1 MNTDDI
7 MKELIFALRQ
17 LYQKDYSL
25 IDRQCNERSIVFRLG
40 IYLNDIFEKNG
51 FDVDCEY
58 NRNGNNPKKLES
70 RSRKHNYPDLIVHK
84 RESNQENLLIVEVK
98 TQNDKIQDHIN
109 NDIDK
114 LKGFTSEEDYRYTL
128 GAHVFILNKKC
139 KINWYSNGM
148 YVNSNILK
156 FE

>member
-1 MNTDDI
+1 MNTEDI
-7 MKELIFALRQ
+7 KKKLIFALGQ
-17 LYQKDYSL
+17 LYRNDFLL
-25 IDRQCNERSIVFRLG
+25 IDRECCERSIVFRLG

-58 NRNGNNPKKLES
+58 NKNGNNPKSLES
-70 RSRKHNYPDLIVHK
+70 RKYNYPDLIVHK
-84 RESNQENLLIVEVK
+84 RESNQENLLIIEVK
-98 TQNDKIQDHIN
+98 TSNDTLKAHIE

-114 LKGFTSEEDYRYTL
+114 LEGFTSEEDYKYNL

-139 KINWYSNGM
+139 KINWYSNGN
-148 YVNSNILK
+148 YVNSNILR